1 MRTRLFVGEA
11 LRSVTSNVST
21 TIAATMTV
29 LIGMF
34 LLGLFIA
41 LGTWVLSWTNDVKGQ
56 LVVNVYFCTDGGAQK
71 DCAQEA
77 TRKEIDDVRASLVSM
92 PQVKEVRFISKA
104 DALVE
109 MRDKYPDLVENLAS
123 NPLPPSYRVIPHRGE
138 DVPAIAARLD
148 PAPAGVEKVNY
159 GKKKADRVLQV
170 ARIIGAIF
178 LVGSLVL
185 IAASVLLIANTIRL
199 SIFARRREVEVMKLV
214 GATNWFVRG
223 PFMLEGLITGL
234 VGSLAAVVL
243 LLLAREFALPTLV
256 GRTSL
261 TSDDVSALSF
271 PLIALILVVTSLLVG
286 AAGSGMTLRRFLRV

>member
-11 LRSVTSNVST
+11 LRSVTSNIST

-41 LGTWVLSWTNDVKGQ
+41 LGTWVLSWTNDVKRQ
-56 LVVNVYFCTDGGAQK
+56 LVINVYFCAEGGAQRA
-71 DCAQEA
+71 CAEA
-77 TRKEIDDVRASLVSM
+77 ATSQQIDQVRAQLVSM
-92 PQVKEVRFISKA
+92 PEVKDVRFVSKE
-104 DALVE
+104 DALEE
-109 MRDKYPDLVENLAS
+109 MREKYPDLVQNLAS
-123 NPLPPSYRVIPHRGE
+123 NPLPPSYRVTPHRGE
-138 DVPAIAARLD
+138 DVGLIASRLE
-148 PAPAGVEKVNY
+148 PPPAGVEKVNY

-170 ARIIGAIF
+170 ARIIGAVF

-185 IAASVLLIANTIRL
+185 IAASVLLISNTIRL

-234 VGSLAAVVL
+234 IGSLTAVVL
-243 LLLAREFALPTLV
+243 LVVARELALPTLV

-261 TSDDVSALSF
+261 TSDDVNALSF
-271 PLIALILVVTSLLVG
+271 PLIALILVATSLLVG
-286 AAGSGMTLRRFLRV
+286 AVGSGITLRRFLKV